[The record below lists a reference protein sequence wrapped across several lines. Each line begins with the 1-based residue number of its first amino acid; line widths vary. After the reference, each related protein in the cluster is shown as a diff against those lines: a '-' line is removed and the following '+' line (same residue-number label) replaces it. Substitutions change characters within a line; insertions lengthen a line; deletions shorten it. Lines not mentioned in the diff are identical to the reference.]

1 MPPPMRLALLPLNV
15 AVVMVRAPPL
25 IMPPASRFAKFP
37 LTVLLLIC
45 SCPELETPPPVPE
58 FFPAASLPLTVLFLI
73 SRIPL
78 LAIPPPKPE
87 PSKFEPAWLASI
99 VLSVIDYVPRL

>member
-1 MPPPMRLALLPLNV
+1 MRLALLPLNV